1 MNDPLLVSFFRVPII
16 VLTTFKKN
24 KDNAAI
30 TKSEKRTGR
39 QRKEIHYA
47 LEAREERLKSKRENN
62 TI

>member
-1 MNDPLLVSFFRVPII
+1 MVSFFRVPII

-30 TKSEKRTGR
+30 TKSEKKTRG

-47 LEAREERLKSKRENN
+47 LEAREERLKSKREDG
-62 TI
+62 TF

>member
-30 TKSEKRTGR
+30 TKSEKRAGR

-47 LEAREERLKSKRENN
+47 LEAREERLKSKRENG
-62 TI
+62 TV